1 MRSIKVVPQRED
13 EVLVHSLAPWGDG
26 AVLQEHLAIARNAG
40 EGLKIISC
48 MVENF
53 VNVQPRYSSSF

>member
-1 MRSIKVVPQRED
+1 MRSIKVVPQREMKSSFIPSPLG
-13 EVLVHSLAPWGDG
+13 EMA